1 MVKNKKYNRRL
12 DSQAKVFTLVSN
24 SKYCS
29 VFRFTVRLKEK
40 IDGDVLLKAY
50 KGAFEKFKAYKVKL
64 HFGLFEYSLV
74 QNDKE
79 PKIFEVD
86 EEPVIKKINNKDNND
101 YLVKLTYSGEE
112 LYFDFYHALTDGTGA
127 VKFIRD
133 VLGRYFELKYNTEE
147 KEYLL
152 DKTVIQDSEDIYVKL
167 SSKYE
172 KISYP
177 FSEGY
182 RVFGTTRK
190 DDNVEINHFS
200 LNINEFKNKAKEK
213 GATISMYITAI
224 IAYTFYLLSRENK
237 YKQNRNGKD
246 LKPINLCIPISLEKY
261 FEEKT
266 LSNFFSHMFVS
277 FDLKEKKEYTFDEML
292 ESTKSQYEEKIK
304 LEKIMG
310 VLNGNIT
317 KMNNPVLKVIPL
329 AIKKFSFV
337 AGSLKMK
344 KQFSM
349 TVSNVGKLEYDPKFN
364 DYIDSSYV
372 TLACDWAEKV
382 KCGICSYKDEF
393 IISFCSNIY
402 EKDFE
407 NIFKTIIEELGFD
420 YEIFGNNYS
429 LMI

>member
-24 SKYCS
+24 PKYCS

-50 KGAFEKFKAYKVKL
+50 KGAFEKFKVYKVKL

-79 PKIFEVD
+79 LKVFEVD

-152 DKTVIQDSEDIYVKL
+152 DKTVIQDSEDIYIKL

-172 KISYP
+172 KVNYP
-177 FSEGY
+177 FSEGF
-182 RVFGTTRK
+182 RVFGITRK

-213 GATISMYITAI
+213 GNTISMYITAI

-237 YKQNRNGKD
+237 YKQNRKGKD

-277 FDLKEKKEYTFDEML
+277 FDLKDNKEYTFDEML

-317 KMNNPVLKVIPL
+317 KMNNSVLKIIPL

-407 NIFKTIIEELGFD
+407 NTFKTIIEELGFD

>member
-24 SKYCS
+24 PKYCS

-40 IDGDVLLKAY
+40 IDGDVLFKAY
-50 KGAFEKFKAYKVKL
+50 KGTFEKFKAYKVKL

-79 PKIFEVD
+79 TKIFEVD

-172 KISYP
+172 KVNYP
-177 FSEGY
+177 FCEGF
-182 RVFGTTRK
+182 RVFGTTRN

-237 YKQNRNGKD
+237 YKQNRKGKD

-261 FEEKT
+261 FEERT

-277 FDLKEKKEYTFDEML
+277 FDLKDNKEYTFDEML
-292 ESTKSQYEEKIK
+292 DSTKLQYEEKIK

-317 KMNNPVLKVIPL
+317 KMNNPVLKIIPL

-349 TVSNVGKLEYDPKFN
+349 TVSNVGKLEYDSKFN
-364 DYIDSSYV
+364 DYIDSSFV

-407 NIFKTIIEELGFD
+407 NIFKSIIVELGFD
-420 YEIFGNNYS
+420 YEIFVIYYS

>member
-40 IDGDVLLKAY
+40 NDGDVLFKAY
-50 KGAFEKFKAYKVKL
+50 KGTFEKFKAYKVKL

-86 EEPVIKKINNKDNND
+86 EEPVIKEINNKDNND

-152 DKTVIQDSEDIYVKL
+152 DKTVIQDSEDIYIKL

-172 KISYP
+172 KVNYP

-237 YKQNRNGKD
+237 YKQNRKGKD

-266 LSNFFSHMFVS
+266 LSNFFSHMFIS

-317 KMNNPVLKVIPL
+317 KMNNPVLKIIPL

-349 TVSNVGKLEYDPKFN
+349 TVSNVGKLEYDSKFN
-364 DYIDSSYV
+364 DYIDLSYV

-382 KCGICSYKDEF
+382 KCGISSYKDEF

-407 NIFKTIIEELGFD
+407 NTFKSIIEELDFD

>member
-1 MVKNKKYNRRL
+1 MLKDKKYNRRL

-101 YLVKLTYSGEE
+101 YLIKLTYSGEE

-127 VKFIRD
+127 VKFIRE
-133 VLGRYFELKYNTEE
+133 VLGRYFELKYNPEE

-277 FDLKEKKEYTFDEML
+277 FDL
-292 ESTKSQYEEKIK
+292 
-304 LEKIMG
+304 
-310 VLNGNIT
+310 
-317 KMNNPVLKVIPL
+317 
-329 AIKKFSFV
+329 
-337 AGSLKMK
+337 
-344 KQFSM
+344 
-349 TVSNVGKLEYDPKFN
+349 
-364 DYIDSSYV
+364 
-372 TLACDWAEKV
+372 
-382 KCGICSYKDEF
+382 
-393 IISFCSNIY
+393 
-402 EKDFE
+402 
-407 NIFKTIIEELGFD
+407 
-420 YEIFGNNYS
+420 
-429 LMI
+429 

>member
-40 IDGDVLLKAY
+40 IDGDVLFKAY
-50 KGAFEKFKAYKVKL
+50 KGTFEKFKAYKVKL

-86 EEPVIKKINNKDNND
+86 EEPVIKEINNKDNND

-152 DKTVIQDSEDIYVKL
+152 DKTVIQDSEDIYIKL

-172 KISYP
+172 KVNYP
-177 FSEGY
+177 FSEGF

-200 LNINEFKNKAKEK
+200 LIINEFKNKSKEK

-237 YKQNRNGKD
+237 YKQNRKGKD

-266 LSNFFSHMFVS
+266 LSNFFSHMFIS

-317 KMNNPVLKVIPL
+317 KMNNPVLKIIPL

-349 TVSNVGKLEYDPKFN
+349 TVSNVGKLEYDSKFN
-364 DYIDSSYV
+364 DYIDLSYV

-382 KCGICSYKDEF
+382 KCGISSYKDEF

-407 NIFKTIIEELGFD
+407 NTFKSIIEELDFD